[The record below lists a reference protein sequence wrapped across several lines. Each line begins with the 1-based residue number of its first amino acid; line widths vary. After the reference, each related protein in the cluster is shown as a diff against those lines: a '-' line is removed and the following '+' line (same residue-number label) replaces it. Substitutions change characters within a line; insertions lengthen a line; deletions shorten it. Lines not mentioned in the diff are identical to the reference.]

1 MTLSVIP
8 LRELLKSDSTE
19 EEINS
24 LLFSFECKSTLTGS
38 SDVEFFLHN
47 KAIQFERT
55 DLARTYLVLST
66 YKNRPYLAGYFSIT
80 NKSLVIPRKQYKTFS
95 TSLRKKLMGMGH
107 QTEQNNYEIKGYL
120 LGQLGKNYSAIA
132 KKANNISGKDL
143 LSLAYEK
150 INEAYIITGG
160 RILFLECED
169 QEKLKRFYEDNGF
182 RMLED
187 YESANDLRLYVK
199 WLKDI

>member
-1 MTLSVIP
+1 MSLNVIP
-8 LRELLKSDSTE
+8 LRELLKSDSTA

-24 LLFSFECKSTLTGS
+24 LLFSFECKSTNTGS
-38 SDVEFFLHN
+38 SDVEYFLHN
-47 KAIQFERT
+47 KAIQFEKT
-55 DLARTYLVLST
+55 DLARTYLVLSS
-66 YKNRPYLAGYFSIT
+66 YKGRPYLSGYFSIT
-80 NKSLVIPRKQYKTFS
+80 NKSLVIPRRQYKNFS
-95 TSLRKKLMGMGH
+95 NSLKKKLMGLGH

-120 LGQLGKNYSAIA
+120 LGQLGKNYSDIA
-132 KKANNISGKDL
+132 KKANRVSGKDL
-143 LSLAYEK
+143 LAIAYGK

-160 RILFLECED
+160 RILFLECENH
-169 QEKLKRFYEDNGF
+169 EKLKNFYEDNGF